1 MLDTRHQPVLESLV
15 ERLGSE
21 INAKAV
27 LLLHENGQVIQRYG
41 WIGEHEYPAMAALV
55 AAMIATGKSLGAL
68 GEAFAGSPNRFS
80 CDSEAMGLYM
90 SFVSEGI
97 WLTALYDQP
106 MNPGL
111 FRMKVRRYAEL
122 IARIGAAK
130 PGEAQ
135 VPSPTLKPVQH
146 PTSAPTLRGTA
157 PSAPSPSAPA
167 GASAY
172 SRPAAPAPALPSG
185 HHPLPAGQPGVHPHG
200 QPGLLAHGQPGLLV
214 QNVTAQGV
222 GRAASPPPSAPA
234 TGHPEK
240 FTEQSGGLFN
250 NITDEEID
258 RLFDDA
264 SS

>member
-1 MLDTRHQPVLESLV
+1 MLDTRHQPVLESLL

-21 INAKAV
+21 LNAKAV

-55 AAMIATGKSLGAL
+55 AAMIATGKSLSAL
-68 GEAFAGSPNRFS
+68 GESFAGSPNRFA

-90 SFVSEGI
+90 AFVSEGI

-111 FRMKVRRYAEL
+111 FRMKVRRYAE
-122 IARIGAAK
+122 IIGRIGANK
-130 PGEAQ
+130 PGQEP
-135 VPSPTLKPVQH
+135 VPAPTLKPVKQ
-146 PTSAPTLRGTA
+146 PTASPTLHAPVGASAFERPAPAA
-157 PSAPSPSAPA
+157 PSASAA
-167 GASAY
+167 
-172 SRPAAPAPALPSG
+172 
-185 HHPLPAGQPGVHPHG
+185 
-200 QPGLLAHGQPGLLV
+200 
-214 QNVTAQGV
+214 T
-222 GRAASPPPSAPA
+222 RAVSPPPSAPPTPAA
-234 TGHPEK
+234 TTQPEI
-240 FTEQSGGLFN
+240 FTAQNGGLFN

>member
-55 AAMIATGKSLGAL
+55 AAMIATGKSLSAL
-68 GEAFAGSPNRFS
+68 GEAFAGSPNRFA

-90 SFVSEGI
+90 AFVSDGI

-106 MNPGL
+106 TNPGL
-111 FRMKVRRYAEL
+111 FRMKVRRYADL

-130 PGEAQ
+130 PGQEQ
-135 VPSPTLKPVQH
+135 VPAPIAKPAAPPSVSRHAPAPEPRAAAPSPTAH
-146 PTSAPTLRGTA
+146 
-157 PSAPSPSAPA
+157 PA

-172 SRPAAPAPALPSG
+172 AKPAPAPASAPTNHFALPPG
-185 HHPLPAGQPGVHPHG
+185 QAPAPAP
-200 QPGLLAHGQPGLLV
+200 
-214 QNVTAQGV
+214 AQ
-222 GRAASPPPSAPA
+222 GRAAQTLGGVSSAPPSAPVHPA
-234 TGHPEK
+234 TTTQPEI
-240 FTEQSGGLFN
+240 FTQQNGGLFN